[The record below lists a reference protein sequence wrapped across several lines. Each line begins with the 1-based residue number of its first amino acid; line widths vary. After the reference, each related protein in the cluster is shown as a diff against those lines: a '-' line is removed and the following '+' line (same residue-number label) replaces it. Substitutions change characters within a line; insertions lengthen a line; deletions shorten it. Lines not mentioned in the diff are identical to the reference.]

1 MRPISYFLHSCD
13 QSLEVVQRISLQSE
27 QANNKKEKYCMSATQ
42 KPNRKQ
48 QILECLAMML
58 QSNAGE
64 RITTAKLAAEVG
76 VSEAALY
83 RHFPSKARMYEGL
96 IEFIEESIFS
106 RVNLILTDHKEALIR
121 CHHILHV
128 MLVFAE
134 RNPGMCR
141 ILSGDALMGE
151 NERLRARVNQFFEK
165 LESQFKQVLRER
177 KLREGKGFEVSEQ
190 AIANLLVSFAEGK
203 ISGYVRSEFAK
214 KPSEDFNDQWLFLMA
229 SK

>member
-1 MRPISYFLHSCD
+1 
-13 QSLEVVQRISLQSE
+13 
-27 QANNKKEKYCMSATQ
+27 MSANP
-42 KPNRKQ
+42 KSNRKQ
-48 QILECLAMML
+48 QILESLALML
-58 QSNAGE
+58 QNNPGQ

-83 RHFPSKARMYEGL
+83 RHFPSKARMFEGL

-106 RVNLILTDHKEALIR
+106 RINLILTDHKEALVR

-128 MLVFAE
+128 LLVFAE

-151 NERLRARVNQFFEK
+151 NERLHIRVHQFFEK

-177 KLREGKGFEVSEQ
+177 KLREGKSFTINEQ
-190 AIANLLVSFAEGK
+190 ALANILVAFVEGK
-203 ISGYVRSEFAK
+203 ISQYVRSGFDK
-214 KPSEDFNDQWLFLMA
+214 KPSSNFNEQWQFLMA
-229 SK
+229 DK

>member
-1 MRPISYFLHSCD
+1 
-13 QSLEVVQRISLQSE
+13 
-27 QANNKKEKYCMSATQ
+27 MSANQ

-48 QILECLAMML
+48 QILECLALML
-58 QSNAGE
+58 QTSPGQ

-83 RHFPSKARMYEGL
+83 RHFPSKARMFEGL

-106 RVNLILTDHKEALIR
+106 RINLILSDHKEALIR

-128 MLVFAE
+128 LLIFAE

-141 ILSGDALMGE
+141 ILSGDAIMGE
-151 NERLRARVNQFFEK
+151 NERLGIRVNQFFEK

-177 KLREGKGFEVSEQ
+177 KLREGKGFDIPEQ
-190 AIANLLVSFAEGK
+190 ALANMLVSYTEGK
-203 ISGYVRSEFAK
+203 ISQYVRSSFSK
-214 KPSEDFNDQWLFLMA
+214 KPSDDFNEQWQFLMA

>member
-1 MRPISYFLHSCD
+1 MP
-13 QSLEVVQRISLQSE
+13 V
-27 QANNKKEKYCMSATQ
+27 NK

-48 QILECLAMML
+48 QILECLALML
-58 QSNAGE
+58 QSSPGQ

-83 RHFPSKARMYEGL
+83 RHFPSKARMFEGL
-96 IEFIEESIFS
+96 IEFIEKSTFS
-106 RVNLILTDHKEALIR
+106 RINLLLSDHKEALVR

-128 MLVFAE
+128 LLVFAE

-151 NERLRARVNQFFEK
+151 NERLRTRVNQFFEK
-165 LESQFKQVLRER
+165 LESQFKQILRER
-177 KLREGKGFEVSEQ
+177 KLREGKGFEINEL
-190 AIANLLVSFAEGK
+190 ALANILVAFAEGK
-203 ISGYVRSEFAK
+203 ISQYVRSGFDK
-214 KPSEDFNDQWLFLMA
+214 KPSENFNEQWQFLMA

>member
-1 MRPISYFLHSCD
+1 
-13 QSLEVVQRISLQSE
+13 
-27 QANNKKEKYCMSATQ
+27 MSVNQ

-48 QILECLAMML
+48 QILECLALML
-58 QSNAGE
+58 QTSPGQ

-83 RHFPSKARMYEGL
+83 RHFPSKARMFEGL

-106 RVNLILTDHKEALIR
+106 RVNLILSDHKEALVR

-128 MLVFAE
+128 LLIFAE

-141 ILSGDALMGE
+141 ILTGDALMGE
-151 NERLRARVNQFFEK
+151 NERLGTRVNQFFEK

-177 KLREGKGFEVSEQ
+177 KLREGKGFEINEL
-190 AIANLLVSFAEGK
+190 ALANLLVAFAEGK
-203 ISGYVRSEFAK
+203 IAGYVRSSFVK
-214 KPSEDFNDQWLFLMA
+214 KPSENFNEQWQFLMA

>member
-1 MRPISYFLHSCD
+1 
-13 QSLEVVQRISLQSE
+13 
-27 QANNKKEKYCMSATQ
+27 MSANP
-42 KPNRKQ
+42 KPSRKQ
-48 QILECLAMML
+48 QILECLASML
-58 QSNAGE
+58 ESNHGE

-83 RHFPSKARMYEGL
+83 RHFPSKARMFEGL

-106 RVNLILTDHKEALIR
+106 RINLILTDHKETIIR

-128 MLVFAE
+128 ILVFAE

-151 NERLRARVNQFFEK
+151 NERLRSRVNQLFEK

-177 KLREGKGFEVSEQ
+177 KLREGKSFTISET
-190 AIANLLVSFAEGK
+190 ALANILVSFAEGK
-203 ISGYVRSEFAK
+203 ISQYVRSEFAR
-214 KPSEDFNDQWLFLMA
+214 KPSDNFNEQWQFLMA